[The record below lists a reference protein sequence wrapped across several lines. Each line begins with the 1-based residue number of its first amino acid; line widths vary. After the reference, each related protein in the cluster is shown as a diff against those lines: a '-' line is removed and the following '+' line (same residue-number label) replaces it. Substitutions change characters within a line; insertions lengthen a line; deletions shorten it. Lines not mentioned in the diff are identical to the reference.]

1 MVRKAEKSWAY
12 AEEINEKTSA
22 EKVTWDQEKG
32 NGGGRVLD
40 GEEKVSQQTYEKS
53 MSTKQYL
60 GLIASILLLIGV
72 FVPIVSVP
80 FVGDMNYF
88 QNGKGDGV
96 FILILAIVSL
106 ISIFAKKYKALWF
119 TGPGSLAIL
128 IFTFSNFQV
137 RMADV
142 KKQMEL
148 ELADNPFRDL
158 ADIALQSVQLQWGWA
173 LLIVG
178 SVLLIVSAAMKDKVT
193 K

>member
-1 MVRKAEKSWAY
+1 M
-12 AEEINEKTSA
+12 
-22 EKVTWDQEKG
+22 
-32 NGGGRVLD
+32 LD

>member
-32 NGGGRVLD
+32 NGGRRVLD

-106 ISIFAKKYKALWF
+106 IKKKKK
-119 TGPGSLAIL
+119 I
-128 IFTFSNFQV
+128 NF
-137 RMADV
+137 
-142 KKQMEL
+142 
-148 ELADNPFRDL
+148 
-158 ADIALQSVQLQWGWA
+158 I
-173 LLIVG
+173 
-178 SVLLIVSAAMKDKVT
+178 
-193 K
+193 

>member
-1 MVRKAEKSWAY
+1 M
-12 AEEINEKTSA
+12 
-22 EKVTWDQEKG
+22 
-32 NGGGRVLD
+32 
-40 GEEKVSQQTYEKS
+40 
-53 MSTKQYL
+53 
-60 GLIASILLLIGV
+60 

-173 LLIVG
+173 LLIV
-178 SVLLIVSAAMKDKVT
+178 
-193 K
+193 

>member
-106 ISIFAKKYKALWF
+106 ISIFAKKYKALWL